1 MAERSLIAAC
11 LLAAASAA
19 AADPQTVKVG
29 VYELPGVI
37 RFGTSDGERPEGLA
51 IELWDEIARRLDL
64 ESEFVQEK
72 DIASLVADTSAGR
85 VDVLLGPLAVTEAR
99 EKQVDFTHAV
109 MTSGMRIA
117 LMDRRDWAWVSPL
130 LSLLSKEMLA
140 VAATIVG
147 LVIVAAHLMWFVER
161 FRNPDAFPS
170 GYVEGVWEAIWWSV
184 STVMTG
190 GCENKPIQTT
200 PGRIIALIWMVGGIT
215 LVATLTGTIAAKL
228 TAAQAAGSIRGPLDL
243 AGRVVGVMDEAVSAQ
258 SVKARGG
265 SVIAYPRLPDALDA
279 AASGQVDAVVHEN
292 HLLQALLGRPEYAR
306 FRLVG
311 PVFDT
316 FDFAL
321 AVPPGSPL
329 RERLSTTILAM
340 REDGT
345 IDALLEKT
353 FGKHD

>member
-1 MAERSLIAAC
+1 MAERSLLAAC
-11 LLAAASAA
+11 LLAASAA
-19 AADPQTVKVG
+19 AAEPQAVKVG
-29 VYELPGVI
+29 VYELPGIV
-37 RFGTSDGERPEGLA
+37 RFGTTDGERPEGLA
-51 IELWDEIARRLDL
+51 IELWDEIAGRLDL
-64 ESEFVQEK
+64 ESDFVQEK

-109 MTSGMRIA
+109 LTSGMRIA
-117 LMDRRDWAWVSPL
+117 VMESRGWVWLSPL
-130 LSLLSKEMLA
+130 LSLLSKEMLG
-140 VAATIVG
+140 VAAAIVG

-161 FRNPDAFPS
+161 LRNPDAFPT
-170 GYVEGVWEAIWWSV
+170 GYVEGVWEAIWWSI

-190 GCENKPIQTT
+190 GCEDKPIQTT

-228 TAAQAAGSIRGPLDL
+228 TAAQITSSIRGPLDL
-243 AGRVVGVMDEAVSAQ
+243 PGRVVGVMVDAVSAQ
-258 SVKARGG
+258 SVRTRGG
-265 SVIAYPRLPDALDA
+265 SVVAYPKLTDALGA
-279 AASGQVDAVVHEN
+279 AASGEVDAVVHEN
-292 HLLQALLGRPEYAR
+292 HLLQSLLGRPEYAR

-311 PVFDT
+311 PVFDP

-321 AVPPGSPL
+321 AVPPGSQL

-345 IDALLEKT
+345 IEALMEKT